1 MAAKNVIN
9 LRQRENVIVLN
20 QLKKCKKCNGNLK
33 LVEYAQVSD
42 FELIVTL
49 CTKCDD
55 VAEREHCTNK
65 KLIIQQR
72 RLKYGNN

>member
-9 LRQRENVIVLN
+9 LRQRGSVIVLN
-20 QLKKCKKCNGNLK
+20 QLVKKCKKCNGDLK

-55 VAEREHCTNK
+55 VAEWEHCTNEE
-65 KLIIQQR
+65 LIIQQR
-72 RLKYGNN
+72 RLKQ

>member
-1 MAAKNVIN
+1 LAAKNVIN

-55 VAEREHCTNK
+55 VAEWEHCTNK